1 VQAKATVDIVEVD
14 GRPIAAAFQVS
25 CAGVICVGISA
36 WFAIL
41 FRFHFVGFN
50 SLQFAPCDCPCNA
63 AHSIATPTL
72 PRRQPSACPTSTSAK
87 KLTL

>member
-50 SLQFAPCDCPCNA
+50 SLSNLLLVLVPAMRLILLQHQRCPA
-63 AHSIATPTL
+63 GSHPPA
-72 PRRQPSACPTSTSAK
+72 RRRHPPK
-87 KLTL
+87 N